1 VIGLEPRSFD
11 GGATALA
18 RLAVSHPRAAYLL
31 ATLLGTLRHRLT
43 HRWPALAEVLA
54 LFPALSIREAKKIG
68 DRIAALH
75 ERNRVLVHSIR
86 RYGIEATRP
95 LVLASE
101 SFTTITGPRIIGTF
115 HTGALHAIGPALER
129 LPSPVLALRNGV
141 LFKPDASLEV
151 QSTKG
156 NEQQRA
162 AALHRA
168 LVHLRNGGVVM
179 LALDDAQDQAVEA
192 PCLGRTLR
200 LAPGAFALSRWTG
213 APIVPAVAR
222 WTSNGIRVDAGEAL
236 RTPEEAAAWLER
248 YLLASPSELTLGL
261 LRSLLAIS

>member
-1 VIGLEPRSFD
+1 MIGLEPRSFD
-11 GGATALA
+11 GGAIALA
-18 RLAVSHPRAAYLL
+18 RLAITHPRAAYAL
-31 ATLLGTLRHRLT
+31 ATILGTFRHRLT
-43 HRWPALAEVLA
+43 RRWPAVDEVRA
-54 LFPALSIREAKKIG
+54 LFPALSLLAAKTIADG
-68 DRIAALH
+68 IAALH

-95 LVLASE
+95 LVTASE
-101 SFTTITGPRIIGTF
+101 SFAAITGPRIIGTF
-115 HTGALHAIGPALER
+115 HIGALHALGPALER
-129 LPSPVLALRNGV
+129 LPSPVLALRNGI

-168 LVHLRNGGVVM
+168 LLHLRGGGIVM

-192 PCLGRTLR
+192 PCLGRSLR
-200 LAPGAFALSRWTG
+200 LAPGAFALARWTG

-222 WTSNGIRVDAGEAL
+222 WTSDGVRVDAGETV
-236 RTPEEAAAWLER
+236 RTPQETAAWLER
-248 YLLASPSELTLGL
+248 YLVASPAELSLGL